1 MAASKKKKPV
11 EAEKKEESPAFDFRK
26 LTEEQK
32 TILFKYMFTGKLP
45 RHKLKPRVV
54 SIDESAHP
62 LAISREMFDSMMR
75 IATYFAARGNWR
87 VCRELVSEAFT
98 SIRRS
103 DYFASP
109 SYGVAIH
116 YAEIAE
122 YDLRKD
128 RDETVGQ
135 TARNA
140 LTMRYVRARLALY
153 IRALRLEYRNSPEF
167 T

>member
-1 MAASKKKKPV
+1 MARKKSLSVPV
-11 EAEKKEESPAFDFRK
+11 AKEEAPAIDFRN

-32 TILFKYMFTGKLP
+32 TILFKFMFTGKLP
-45 RHKLKPRVV
+45 RHKLKPRVAT
-54 SIDESAHP
+54 IDESAHP

-87 VCRELVSEAFT
+87 TCRELVSEAFT
-98 SIRRS
+98 PISRS
-103 DYFASP
+103 DYFSSP

-116 YAEIAE
+116 YAEVAE
-122 YDLRKD
+122 YDLRKN

-135 TARNA
+135 MARNA